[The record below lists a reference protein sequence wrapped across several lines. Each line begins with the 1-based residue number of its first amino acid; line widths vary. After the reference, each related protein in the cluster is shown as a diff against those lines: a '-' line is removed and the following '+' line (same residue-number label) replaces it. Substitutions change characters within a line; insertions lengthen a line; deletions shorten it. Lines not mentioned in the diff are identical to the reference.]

1 MEKEEYTWNLKL
13 IYDNHDAFY
22 HDIEVAKKILTSLKD
37 YRGILV
43 QDEKTFLSFLE
54 NKEKLERLLNKL
66 YCYGHLHCDIDPKD
80 QSLQMIKSTILSLL
94 DVASV
99 ELSFVDNEIIAQDHI
114 IIEYLKNP
122 IFKNY
127 QNKINELLRY
137 KPHILSS
144 DKEEMLSKA
153 GRITD
158 LSSTIFDAMRL
169 EFKDV
174 IIDEKKHPLNSA
186 TLNKYLKNENKTVRQ
201 MAYHNFFEEYQRFEN
216 VFASTLAGVMQKDAF
231 YSEIR
236 NFKNPLEA
244 SVFDDDVPSELF
256 HKVLNAANVK
266 YRHLFHDYN
275 KLKKQLL
282 KLDTMHNYDLSVP
295 LVTRK
300 NHRYEITDSIKNIKA
315 ALKPFGQEYLKIIDL
330 AFEERWI
337 DFFPSTHKRMGAYSS
352 GSYDTKPYIL
362 LNYIYD
368 YNSMSTLMHEL
379 GHSVHSYLSN
389 QNQNFNNASYRIF
402 VAEVASIVN
411 ETLLMQHMIKN
422 ASTDQEKAALLYE
435 QLESC
440 VGVLYRQPM
449 FADFEYK
456 LHEMAAN
463 NEPLSSKIIVDL
475 YTKLNQDYYG
485 ESVTLD
491 DLTGYSCY
499 YVPHFYYNFYVYKY
513 TIGMTVAL
521 AIVQRILN
529 GDQNTV
535 EKYLQFL
542 KSGSSASPIDL
553 LTRAGVNP
561 LDDQIYDDAFQYF
574 GEILNQFKEIM
585 L

>member
-1 MEKEEYTWNLKL
+1 
-13 IYDNHDAFY
+13 
-22 HDIEVAKKILTSLKD
+22 
-37 YRGILV
+37 
-43 QDEKTFLSFLE
+43 
-54 NKEKLERLLNKL
+54 
-66 YCYGHLHCDIDPKD
+66 
-80 QSLQMIKSTILSLL
+80 
-94 DVASV
+94 
-99 ELSFVDNEIIAQDHI
+99 
-114 IIEYLKNP
+114 
-122 IFKNY
+122 
-127 QNKINELLRY
+127 
-137 KPHILSS
+137 
-144 DKEEMLSKA
+144 
-153 GRITD
+153 
-158 LSSTIFDAMRL
+158 
-169 EFKDV
+169 
-174 IIDEKKHPLNSA
+174 
-186 TLNKYLKNENKTVRQ
+186 
-201 MAYHNFFEEYQRFEN
+201 
-216 VFASTLAGVMQKDAF
+216 
-231 YSEIR
+231 
-236 NFKNPLEA
+236 
-244 SVFDDDVPSELF
+244 
-256 HKVLNAANVK
+256 
-266 YRHLFHDYN
+266 
-275 KLKKQLL
+275 
-282 KLDTMHNYDLSVP
+282 
-295 LVTRK
+295 
-300 NHRYEITDSIKNIKA
+300 
-315 ALKPFGQEYLKIIDL
+315 
-330 AFEERWI
+330 
-337 DFFPSTHKRMGAYSS
+337 
-352 GSYDTKPYIL
+352 
-362 LNYIYD
+362 
-368 YNSMSTLMHEL
+368 MSTLMHEL